1 MRKFGKFN
9 VLTSLHKD
17 GKYIDK
23 FVKLYGH
30 KTIRGSSYK
39 GSLSA
44 TKDIINSIKN
54 LILTNHYERPFRP
67 EVGSNIRRFLF
78 DNIDSIIAAR
88 IEREIGEVI
97 TNFEPRVKISKVSAI
112 PEPDENAYKVTL
124 EFFVINSPNP
134 ITINFFLERIR

>member
-1 MRKFGKFN
+1 MAQIDIKSERTFKDLDLKFTKHPIRKDVN
-9 VLTSLHKD
+9 VHLNE
-17 GKYIDK
+17 Y
-23 FVKLYGH
+23 
-30 KTIRGSSYK
+30 
-39 GSLSA
+39 A
-44 TKDIINSIKN
+44 IINSIKN